1 MKNGKCMCRD
11 CLKGG
16 LSNSYSFVCYFRHHS
31 KSNIFAPVFK
41 TTPFKCYTGSMS
53 QTLDAFRCLL
63 VANLAALCRT
73 ILS

>member
-31 KSNIFAPVFK
+31 KSNICAPVFK
-41 TTPFKCYTGSMS
+41 TALFKCYNMS
-53 QTLDAFRCLL
+53 QTLDVFRCLL